1 MQENWNGVHSLK
13 TVKATE
19 TIYSI
24 YSLGHKWKEKGQHI
38 QEVMDWTK
46 ANSEINNRNAWLI
59 EALIISIR

>member
-1 MQENWNGVHSLK
+1 MQENSNGVHSLK

-24 YSLGHKWKEKGQHI
+24 YSLGHNWKEKCQYS

-46 ANSEINNRNAWLI
+46 AK
-59 EALIISIR
+59 